1 MSTAIARAVMAPV
14 MISPNVTTYVNR
26 KYESEAANSAA
37 PAHANPPPLLRS
49 FGEAGPPLLRS
60 FGEAGPPL
68 LRSFGEAGPPLL
80 RSFGEAGASGDVSTG
95 RYYRQSHEWQRTA
108 RSRHHRHRRCLP
120 VRRRA
125 RALLAA
131 CQRRLQRHPQDHA
144 VRRVGVSL
152 PGGGVGASGLDERRA
167 GDRWRRRA

>member
-80 RSFGEAGASGDVSTG
+80 RSFGEAGPPLLRSFGEAGASGDVSTG
-95 RYYRQSHEWQRTA
+95 RYYRQ
-108 RSRHHRHRRCLP
+108 
-120 VRRRA
+120 
-125 RALLAA
+125 
-131 CQRRLQRHPQDHA
+131 
-144 VRRVGVSL
+144 
-152 PGGGVGASGLDERRA
+152 
-167 GDRWRRRA
+167 